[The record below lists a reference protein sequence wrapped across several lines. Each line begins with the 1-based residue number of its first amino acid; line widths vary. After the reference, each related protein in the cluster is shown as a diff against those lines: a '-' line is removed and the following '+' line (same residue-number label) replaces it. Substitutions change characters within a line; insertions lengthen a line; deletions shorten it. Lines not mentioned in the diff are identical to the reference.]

1 MVTLNLLKPQA
12 FHPQPLLTIFPL
24 SVNLTTMLVNRDK
37 KDDTKL
43 STKAKLL
50 MALREQAG
58 KTLSGGKLASDFG
71 ISRVG
76 VWKGIQSLI
85 NAGYLIKTN
94 DSGYLMDP
102 ARTNDF
108 LYPWEFGEKEPM
120 FRFFENTSSTMD
132 NARDFASGGLAAGIV
147 TVADTQSA
155 GRGRNGRIW
164 ASRQGGLY
172 CSLLDR
178 PAISIADYCMPA
190 MLYQIAVA
198 RVVSSVCGKQA
209 KLRWPNDIYI
219 DGRKIAGIITELEA
233 EGDMIS
239 WIATGIG
246 VNVNNL
252 SPSAKAVS
260 CSEILR
266 HAVSRRSVLTAIIN
280 EAEQLKKS
288 AGPTMAYAQGNR
300 YLAAEWNSLADCIGA
315 KAAIVDS
322 VNREKGR
329 LLARGIFAGIDPA
342 GRCIIKSQNNSEA
355 LYFNPGPV
363 SVMFLSSEQ

>member
-1 MVTLNLLKPQA
+1 MMVNKGEKSA
-12 FHPQPLLTIFPL
+12 A
-24 SVNLTTMLVNRDK
+24 
-37 KDDTKL
+37 KL

-58 KTLSGGKLASDFG
+58 KTVSGGKMASDLG

-85 NAGYLIKTN
+85 ASGYFIKAN
-94 DSGYLMDP
+94 DSGYFLEP
-102 ARTNDF
+102 AKINDF
-108 LYPWEFGEKEPM
+108 LYPWEFGEKEAM
-120 FRFFENTSSTMD
+120 FRFFESTASTMD
-132 NARDFASGGLAAGIV
+132 NARDFALQGQMSGIV
-147 TVADTQSA
+147 AVADTQSA
-155 GRGRNGRIW
+155 GRGRNGRTW

-172 CSLLDR
+172 CSFLDR
-178 PAISIADYCMPA
+178 PSIPLADYCMPA
-190 MLYQIAVA
+190 MLYQIAAA
-198 RVVSSVCGKQA
+198 RAIGAVCGKPA

-252 SPSAKAVS
+252 NPSAKAVS
-260 CSEILR
+260 CSEITR
-266 HAVSRRSVLTAIIN
+266 HAVSRRRLLTAIIG
-280 EAEQLKKS
+280 EADKLKES
-288 AGPTMAYAQGNR
+288 AGPAMAYAQGNR

-322 VNREKGR
+322 VNMPRDEKSR
-329 LLARGIFAGIDPA
+329 MLARGIFAGIDPA
-342 GRCIIKSQNNSEA
+342 GRCIINQHNDGASPSGAKA

-363 SVMFLSSEQ
+363 SVMFL

>member
-1 MVTLNLLKPQA
+1 MMVNKNTQNG
-12 FHPQPLLTIFPL
+12 
-24 SVNLTTMLVNRDK
+24 
-37 KDDTKL
+37 TKL

-50 MALREQAG
+50 MVLREHAG
-58 KTLSGGKLASDFG
+58 KTISGGKFASDFG

-94 DSGYLMDP
+94 DSGYFLDP
-102 ARTNDF
+102 DKTSDF
-108 LYPWEFGEKEPM
+108 LYPWEFGENEQN
-120 FRFFENTSSTMD
+120 FRFFEKTASTM
-132 NARDFASGGLAAGIV
+132 NNVRDFASQGLAAGIV
-147 TVADTQSA
+147 VVADTQSA

-164 ASRQGGLY
+164 ASRLGGLY
-172 CSLLDR
+172 CSFLDR
-178 PAISIADYCMPA
+178 PSISLADYSMPA

-198 RVVSSVCGKQA
+198 RAVSSVCGKPA

-266 HAVSRRSVLTAIIN
+266 HAVSRRSLLTAIIN

-315 KAAIVDS
+315 NAAIVDS
-322 VNREKGR
+322 VNLSRDEKAK

-342 GRCIIKSQNNSEA
+342 GRCIIKSLNNNET

-363 SVMFLSSEQ
+363 SIMFLGTGSRE

>member
-1 MVTLNLLKPQA
+1 M
-12 FHPQPLLTIFPL
+12 
-24 SVNLTTMLVNRDK
+24 VNRGK
-37 KDDTKL
+37 KSAARL

-58 KTLSGGKLASDFG
+58 KTISGCKLASDLG

-85 NAGYLIKTN
+85 AAGYFIKTN
-94 DSGYLMDP
+94 KTGYFLDT
-102 ARTNDF
+102 AKTSDF
-108 LYPWEFGEKEPM
+108 LYPWEFGEKESM
-120 FRFFENTSSTMD
+120 FRFLENTTSTMD
-132 NARDFASGGLAAGIV
+132 NARDFASQGLDAGIIA
-147 TVADTQSA
+147 VADTQSA
-155 GRGRNGRIW
+155 GRGRDGRSW

-172 CSLLDR
+172 CSFLDR
-178 PAISIADYCMPA
+178 PAISLADFYMPA
-190 MLYQIAVA
+190 MLYQIAAA
-198 RVVSSVCGKQA
+198 RAISSVCGKQA

-219 DGRKIAGIITELEA
+219 DGKKIAGIITELEA

-239 WIATGIG
+239 WIVTGIG
-246 VNVNNL
+246 VNVNNQ

-260 CSEILR
+260 CSEITR
-266 HAVSRRSVLTAIIN
+266 HSVSRRSLLTALIN

-300 YLAAEWNSLADCIGA
+300 YLAAEWNSLTDCIGA

-322 VNREKGR
+322 ANREKGR
-329 LLARGIFAGIDPA
+329 MLARGIFAGIDPA

-363 SVMFLSSEQ
+363 SLMLI

>member
-1 MVTLNLLKPQA
+1 MV
-12 FHPQPLLTIFPL
+12 
-24 SVNLTTMLVNRDK
+24 
-37 KDDTKL
+37 
-43 STKAKLL
+43 
-50 MALREQAG
+50 LREQAG
-58 KTLSGGKLASDFG
+58 ETVSGAKLASDFG

-94 DSGYLMDP
+94 DSGYILD
-102 ARTNDF
+102 ADRTNDF

-120 FRFFENTSSTMD
+120 FRFFERTASTMD
-132 NARDFASGGLAAGIV
+132 NARELAANDKIAGIIA
-147 TVADTQSA
+147 VADTQSA
-155 GRGRNGRIW
+155 GRGRNGRTW

-172 CSLLDR
+172 CTFLDR
-178 PAISIADYCMPA
+178 PTISIADYCIPA

-198 RVVSSVCGKQA
+198 RAVSGFCGKPA

-219 DGRKIAGIITELEA
+219 DGRKIAGVITELEA

-246 VNVNNL
+246 VNVNNQN
-252 SPSAKAVS
+252 PSAKAIS

-266 HAVSRRSVLTAIIN
+266 HTVSRRLLLKAIIN
-280 EAEQLKKS
+280 EAERLKKT
-288 AGPTMAYAQGNR
+288 AGPPMAYAQGNR

-322 VNREKGR
+322 VNISREEKSR
-329 LLARGIFAGIDPA
+329 MLARGVFAGIDPA
-342 GRCIIKSQNNSEA
+342 GRCIIKSHET

-363 SVMFLSSEQ
+363 SIMLGYGV

>member
-1 MVTLNLLKPQA
+1 MVNK
-12 FHPQPLLTIFPL
+12 
-24 SVNLTTMLVNRDK
+24 SDK
-37 KDDTKL
+37 SSTKL

-50 MALREQAG
+50 VILREQAG
-58 KTLSGGKLASDFG
+58 KPLSGGKLASDFG

-76 VWKGIQSLI
+76 VWKGIQALI

-94 DSGYLMDP
+94 DSGYFLDTDK
-102 ARTNDF
+102 TNDF

-120 FRFFENTSSTMD
+120 FRFFENTASTMD
-132 NARDFASGGLAAGIV
+132 NAREFASGGSAAGTIV
-147 TVADTQSA
+147 VAETQRA
-155 GRGRNGRIW
+155 GRGRNGRTW

-172 CSLLDR
+172 CSFLDR
-178 PAISIADYCMPA
+178 PAISLADYSMPA

-198 RVVSSVCGKQA
+198 RVVSSLCGKPA

-233 EGDMIS
+233 EGDMIN
-239 WIATGIG
+239 WIVTGIG

-252 SPSAKAVS
+252 NPSAKAVS

-266 HAVSRRSVLTAIIN
+266 HSVSRRSLLTAIIN
-280 EAEQLKKS
+280 EAERLKKS
-288 AGPTMAYAQGNR
+288 AGPAMSYAQGNR

-322 VNREKGR
+322 VNMEKDR
-329 LLARGIFAGIDPA
+329 MLARGIFAGIDPA
-342 GRCIIKSQNNSEA
+342 GRCIIKSHNNSEA

-363 SVMFLSSEQ
+363 SVMFL

>member
-1 MVTLNLLKPQA
+1 LILFQY
-12 FHPQPLLTIFPL
+12 
-24 SVNLTTMLVNRDK
+24 SVNLTVMLVNRDK
-37 KDDTKL
+37 KSASKL

-50 MALREQAG
+50 MTLREQAG
-58 KTLSGGKLASDFG
+58 KTLSGGKLASDLG

-85 NAGYLIKTN
+85 AAGYFIKTN
-94 DSGYLMDP
+94 KSGYFLDT
-102 ARTNDF
+102 AKTGDF
-108 LYPWEFGEKEPM
+108 LYPWEFGEREPM
-120 FRFFENTSSTMD
+120 FRFLENTDSTM
-132 NARDFASGGLAAGIV
+132 NNVRGFASQGLVSRIIV
-147 TVADTQSA
+147 VADTQSA
-155 GRGRNGRIW
+155 GRGRNGRSW

-172 CSLLDR
+172 CSILDR
-178 PAISIADYCMPA
+178 PAISLADFYMPA
-190 MLYQIAVA
+190 ILYQIAVA
-198 RVVSSVCGKQA
+198 RAIGCVCGKPA
-209 KLRWPNDIYI
+209 KLRWPNDISI

-239 WIATGIG
+239 WVVTGIG
-246 VNVNNL
+246 VNVNNQ

-260 CSEILR
+260 CSEITR
-266 HAVSRRSVLTAIIN
+266 HSVSRRSLLTAIIN

-288 AGPTMAYAQGNR
+288 AGPAMAYAQGNR

-322 VNREKGR
+322 VNTSKEPKSR

-342 GRCIIKSQNNSEA
+342 GRCIIKSHNSRET

-363 SVMFLSSEQ
+363 SIMFLHS

>member
-1 MVTLNLLKPQA
+1 MVNKHKSNDP
-12 FHPQPLLTIFPL
+12 
-24 SVNLTTMLVNRDK
+24 S
-37 KDDTKL
+37 L

-50 MALREQAG
+50 MALRENPG

-76 VWKGIQSLI
+76 VWKGIQSLN

-94 DSGYLMDP
+94 DAGYCLDP
-102 ARTNDF
+102 TRTNDF

-120 FRFFENTSSTMD
+120 FRFFEKTASTMD
-132 NARDFASGGLAAGIV
+132 NVRDFASQGLAAGIIA
-147 TVADTQSA
+147 VADTQSA
-155 GRGRNGRIW
+155 GRGRNGRTW

-172 CSLLDR
+172 CSFLDR
-178 PAISIADYCMPA
+178 PAMSLSDYCMTS

-198 RVVSSVCGKQA
+198 RAVSSVCGKQA

-219 DGRKIAGIITELEA
+219 DGRKIAGIIIELEA
-233 EGDMIS
+233 EGDMIR
-239 WIATGIG
+239 WMATGIG

-252 SPSAKAVS
+252 SPSAKAIS
-260 CSEILR
+260 CSEITR
-266 HAVSRRSVLTAIIN
+266 HPVSRRSLLTAIIN
-280 EAEQLKKS
+280 ETEQLKKS

-300 YLAAEWNSLADCIGA
+300 YLSAEWNSLADCIGA
-315 KAAIVDS
+315 KAAIVDY
-322 VNREKGR
+322 VNLSRDEKAK

-342 GRCIIKSQNNSEA
+342 GRCIIKSPNNNEA

-363 SVMFLSSEQ
+363 SLMFLGTGD

>member
-1 MVTLNLLKPQA
+1 M
-12 FHPQPLLTIFPL
+12 
-24 SVNLTTMLVNRDK
+24 MVNRGK
-37 KDDTKL
+37 KGVARL
-43 STKAKLL
+43 STKAKIL
-50 MALREQAG
+50 MALREQTG
-58 KTLSGGKLASDFG
+58 KTVSGSKLASDLG

-85 NAGYLIKTN
+85 TAGYLIKTN
-94 DSGYLMDP
+94 DTGYFLDP

-120 FRFFENTSSTMD
+120 FRFFENTASTMD
-132 NARDFASGGLAAGIV
+132 NVRDFASQGHAAG
-147 TVADTQSA
+147 TVAVAETQSA
-155 GRGRNGRIW
+155 GRGRNGRTW

-172 CSLLDR
+172 CSFLDR
-178 PAISIADYCMPA
+178 PALSLADYCMPA

-198 RVVSSVCGKQA
+198 RAVGSICGKPA

-219 DGRKIAGIITELEA
+219 GGRKIAGIITELEA

-260 CSEILR
+260 CCEITR
-266 HAVSRRSVLTAIIN
+266 RTVSRRTLLISIIN
-280 EAEQLKKS
+280 EADRLKKS
-288 AGPTMAYAQGNR
+288 AGSTIAYTQGSR
-300 YLAAEWNSLADCIGA
+300 YLAAEWNSLADSIGA
-315 KAAIVDS
+315 KTAIVDS
-322 VNREKGR
+322 VNTSQEPKGR
-329 LLARGIFAGIDPA
+329 LLARGVFEGIDPA
-342 GRCIIKSQNNSEA
+342 GRCIVKPHNNGET

-363 SVMFLSSEQ
+363 SMMFLQN

>member
-1 MVTLNLLKPQA
+1 M
-12 FHPQPLLTIFPL
+12 LTFSSFI
-24 SVNLTTMLVNRDK
+24 VNLVQIMVYNK
-37 KDDTKL
+37 KNGTGKL

-50 MALREQAG
+50 IVLKEQAG
-58 KTLSGGKLASDFG
+58 KPLSGGKLASDFG

-76 VWKGIQSLI
+76 VWKGIQALI

-94 DSGYLMDP
+94 DSGYFLDT

-120 FRFFENTSSTMD
+120 FRFFENTASTMD
-132 NARDFASGGLAAGIV
+132 NVRDFASQGLAAGIV
-147 TVADTQSA
+147 AVADTQSA
-155 GRGRNGRIW
+155 GRGRNGRTW
-164 ASRQGGLY
+164 ASRHGGLY
-172 CSLLDR
+172 CSFLDR
-178 PAISIADYCMPA
+178 PAIPLADYCMPA

-198 RVVSSVCGKQA
+198 RAVSSLCGKPA

-252 SPSAKAVS
+252 NPSAKAVS
-260 CSEILR
+260 CSEIL
-266 HAVSRRSVLTAIIN
+266 HHSVSRRGLLTAIIN

-288 AGPTMAYAQGNR
+288 AGPAMAYAQGNK

-322 VNREKGR
+322 VNMEKGR
-329 LLARGIFAGIDPA
+329 LLARGIFAGIDPS

-363 SVMFLSSEQ
+363 SIMFLGTGNREQGI

>member
-1 MVTLNLLKPQA
+1 M
-12 FHPQPLLTIFPL
+12 
-24 SVNLTTMLVNRDK
+24 VNRNK
-37 KDDTKL
+37 KSGTKL

-50 MALREQAG
+50 MALRGQAG

-76 VWKGIQSLI
+76 VWKGIQALI
-85 NAGYLIKTN
+85 SAGYFIKT
-94 DSGYLMDP
+94 DDTGYFLDP
-102 ARTNDF
+102 DRTNDF

-132 NARDFASGGLAAGIV
+132 NVRDFAFQGLAAGIV
-147 TVADTQSA
+147 AVADTQSA
-155 GRGRNGRIW
+155 GRGRNGRTW

-172 CSLLDR
+172 CSFLDR
-178 PAISIADYCMPA
+178 PAIPLADYCMPA

-198 RVVSSVCGKQA
+198 RVVSSVCGKPA

-233 EGDMIS
+233 EADMIS

-266 HAVSRRSVLTAIIN
+266 HAVSRRSLLTAIIN

-288 AGPTMAYAQGNR
+288 AGPVMAYAQGNR
-300 YLAAEWNSLADCIGA
+300 YLATEWNSLADCIGA

-322 VNREKGR
+322 VNMEKGR
-329 LLARGIFAGIDPA
+329 MLARGIFAGIDPS
-342 GRCIIKSQNNSEA
+342 GRCIIKSHNNSEA

-363 SVMFLSSEQ
+363 SIMFLGTGE